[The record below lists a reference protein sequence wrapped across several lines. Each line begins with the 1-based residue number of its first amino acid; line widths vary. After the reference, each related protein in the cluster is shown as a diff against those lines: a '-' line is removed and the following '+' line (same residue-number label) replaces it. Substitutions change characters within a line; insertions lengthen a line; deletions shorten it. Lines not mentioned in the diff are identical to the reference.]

1 MNTRKFHEIWIEQCD
16 TTQETK
22 LHYGLKA
29 AFDYLVAEKL
39 LSFADAA
46 ARHPEFARERPRFVG
61 CVRGLFT
68 PQEIRT
74 HLARIER
81 EQNEYD
87 ADNDNEEDDE
97 LDEEDELIGESPAA
111 AAERTRQFASI
122 KELLTTAELGIS

>member
-1 MNTRKFHEIWIEQCD
+1 MRLAPSRESCPD
-16 TTQETK
+16 
-22 LHYGLKA
+22 LLP
-29 AFDYLVAEKL
+29 AF
-39 LSFADAA
+39 
-46 ARHPEFARERPRFVG
+46 
-61 CVRGLFT
+61 RGVFT
-68 PQEIRT
+68 LQEIRT

>member
-1 MNTRKFHEIWIEQCD
+1 MN
-16 TTQETK
+16 
-22 LHYGLKA
+22 
-29 AFDYLVAEKL
+29 
-39 LSFADAA
+39 FADAA
-46 ARHPEFARERPRFVG
+46 ARHTELAREPPQFVSR
-61 CVRGLFT
+61 VRRMFT